1 MSSAFPLDD
10 AGRRREDW
18 AARGEAVKMA
28 NNVRKLRV
36 ALLLTPSQLA
46 WRMRAD
52 ATDVER
58 IEAPGYEL
66 TPDWIAAVARTLG
79 VPAAAVTDPEID
91 IEAIKSAAAVRS
103 EAPPVCPVAT
113 RYALLATVAKFAG
126 VKFANSIDDDSIAR
140 AVQIFFEFVENNEE
154 AASAED
160 PTRQTLGLRIAVLA
174 ILQARGFDPGRRFEA
189 ELQHALEGS
198 MAMMN
203 RFAKIGREPE
213 K

>member
-1 MSSAFPLDD
+1 
-10 AGRRREDW
+10 
-18 AARGEAVKMA
+18 MA

-58 IEAPGYEL
+58 IEAPGYAL
-66 TPDWIAAVARTLG
+66 TPDWIAAVARALG

-91 IEAIKSAAAVRS
+91 IEAIKAGAKIRT

-113 RYALLATVAKFAG
+113 RYALLATIAKFTG
-126 VKFANSIDDDSIAR
+126 VKFANAIDDDSIAR
-140 AVQIFFEFVENNEE
+140 AVQMFFEFVENNQE

-160 PTRQTLGLRIAVLA
+160 LTRQTLGLRIAVLA
-174 ILQARGFDPGRRFEA
+174 ILQARGFDPGPRFES
-189 ELQHALEGS
+189 ELQQALEGS

-203 RFAKIGREPE
+203 RFAKIGCEPE
-213 K
+213 R